1 MQGNTFL
8 RLYPK
13 RLYASKAMG
22 KGGGMNMFL
31 LFISGLI
38 FLTCFYGQSQ
48 LYSVNWF
55 LVFGMVFSSVVITWI
70 MGEA

>member
-1 MQGNTFL
+1 
-8 RLYPK
+8 
-13 RLYASKAMG
+13 
-22 KGGGMNMFL
+22 MFL